1 MRLTGARIAID
12 FTRSERADLAIY
24 NGRIRF
30 GSGPGPEIDLSGCL
44 ILPGLVN
51 AHDHLEFNIFPKL
64 GRGPYR
70 NAAEWAADIYR
81 PNEPPV
87 KDLLEIAK
95 PVRLFWG
102 AMKNL
107 ASGVTTVSH
116 HNPYDPSVFGGDFP
130 VRVVRRYNW
139 AHSLEFSPNLDS
151 RFRDAPRAWP
161 FIIHAAEGTDARS
174 RDEIARLDKLG
185 VLKRRSVLVHAVAAD
200 ADALALIRKRGASLV
215 WCPSSN
221 LFLFGR
227 TLDSR
232 LVRSDL
238 PIALGTDSAMTADGD
253 LIDELRA
260 ARQATGLEPERLYR
274 MVTTDAARVLRLRN
288 GEGTIREGGIAD
300 VLIVPDRGQT
310 PAAAVMESRPELVI
324 VGGRIRLLSMAL
336 ANRCPVPGIE
346 TWRPFEME
354 GRGTW
359 LTPLGLK
366 PVSSLNGSLRVGGKR
381 VRF

>member
-1 MRLTGARIAID
+1 MRLTGARVAVD
-12 FTRSERADLAIY
+12 SNTSERADLTIHK
-24 NGRIRF
+24 GRIRF
-30 GSGPGPEIDLSGCL
+30 GGGAGPEIDLSGCL
-44 ILPGLVN
+44 LLPGLVN

-81 PNEPPV
+81 PTEPPV

-116 HNPYDPSVFGGDFP
+116 HNPYDPSVFDGDFP
-130 VRVVRRYNW
+130 VRVVRRFNW

-232 LVRSDL
+232 LLRSGL

-253 LIDELRA
+253 LFDELRA
-260 ARQATGLEPERLYR
+260 ARQASGLEPERLYR
-274 MVTTDAARVLRLRN
+274 MVTTDAARVLRLRD
-288 GEGTIREGGIAD
+288 GEGTICDGGIAD
-300 VLIVPDRGQT
+300 LLIVPDRGQT
-310 PAAAVMESRPELVI
+310 PAAALLESRPEMVI
-324 VGGRIRLLSMAL
+324 VGGRIRLLSAAL
-336 ANRCPVPGIE
+336 ANRCQVPDLKS
-346 TWRPFEME
+346 WRPFEME
-354 GRGTW
+354 GRGAW
-359 LTPLGLK
+359 LTPMSLK
-366 PVSSLNGSLRVGGKR
+366 PVPSLNGSLRVGGKR